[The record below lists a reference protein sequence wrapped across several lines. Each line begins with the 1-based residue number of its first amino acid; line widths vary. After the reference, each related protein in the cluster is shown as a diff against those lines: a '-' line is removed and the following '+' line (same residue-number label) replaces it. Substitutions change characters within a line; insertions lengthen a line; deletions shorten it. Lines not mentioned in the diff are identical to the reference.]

1 MISFLLNRSLT
12 RSAVVLLAV
21 AGFVSIFPA
30 HAADVELSEPIAKTE
45 SASGEA
51 AAVKAL
57 LICGG
62 CCHDYQNQKEII
74 SEGLSQSVGPID
86 WTIIQYAGERE
97 VHADIYQSKDWIKGF
112 DLVVHNEC
120 FGGVTD
126 PDFVKG
132 IVAAHVEN
140 KVPAMVIHCSMH
152 SYRNSPAADTWREF
166 VGVTSSRHEKSK
178 QSMLVEPTAAGKSH
192 PVLAS
197 LNGENWETVN
207 GELYIINQV
216 WPGTT
221 VLANVFSNETNE
233 AEPVIWIN
241 ELDGTRIFGTTI
253 GHHNATM
260 LDPKYQSILADGWKW
275 AMKNGQ

>member
-1 MISFLLNRSLT
+1 MLFAVST
-12 RSAVVLLAV
+12 RPR
-21 AGFVSIFPA
+21 FVSFALIGWLCLAAA
-30 HAADVELSEPIAKTE
+30 HAAEVELSPPVSKTE
-45 SASGEA
+45 AASGEPT
-51 AAVKAL
+51 AVKAL

-74 SEGLSQSVGPID
+74 SEGLSKSVGPID

-97 VHADIYQSKDWIKGF
+97 VHADVYQSKDWIKGF

-140 KVPAMVIHCSMH
+140 QIPAMVIHCSMH
-152 SYRNSPAADTWREF
+152 SYRNSSAADTWRNF
-166 VGVTSSRHEKSK
+166 LGVTSVRHEKSK

-197 LNGENWETVN
+197 LGGENWETVN

-216 WPGTT
+216 WPGAT
-221 VLANVFSNETNE
+221 VLATAFSNETNK
-233 AEPVIWIN
+233 AEPVIWTN
-241 ELDGTRIFGTTI
+241 QVEGTRVFGTTI
-253 GHHNATM
+253 GHHNETM

-275 AMKNGQ
+275 AMKQE